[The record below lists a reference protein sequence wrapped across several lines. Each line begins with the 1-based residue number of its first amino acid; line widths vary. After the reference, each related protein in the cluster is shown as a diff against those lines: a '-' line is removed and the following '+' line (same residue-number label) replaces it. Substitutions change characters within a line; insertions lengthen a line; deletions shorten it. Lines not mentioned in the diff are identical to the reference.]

1 MSYEETRVLPK
12 FFFQGIEMA
21 LSSVGVHS
29 YDQHERFTDCLIG
42 LLLRIRWKYKVKS
55 IKSHR
60 RKGLY
65 SVWKFMS
72 LNSRRLDLC
81 NEKNKKKTALA
92 DSMKDYFRA
101 SQCVAE
107 PSATEES
114 WVNQYHV
121 YIYIVFL
128 K

>member
-42 LLLRIRWKYKVKS
+42 LLLRIRWKYNVKS

-81 NEKNKKKTALA
+81 NEKNKKKNCFSRFYERL
-92 DSMKDYFRA
+92 
-101 SQCVAE
+101 
-107 PSATEES
+107 
-114 WVNQYHV
+114 
-121 YIYIVFL
+121 L
-128 K
+128 